1 MINVPFAPPYIDDD
15 IIKSVVNTLKSGWIT
30 TGPRSKELECELAHF
45 CDSNSVL
52 TVNSATSGLMLALA
66 WFGVGKGDEV
76 IIPSYTYAATAF
88 AVMNLGATP
97 IMVDCKEDL
106 CMETELVSG
115 LVTNRTKA
123 IIPVDVAGLP
133 CNYRNIKKVVESAE
147 VIQKFHPNNKNQEKL
162 GRLLL
167 LSDAAHSLGSSYH
180 GAPTNLQSDI
190 SVFSF
195 HAVKNITA
203 AEGGAVICNL
213 PKAFDPS
220 ELYYELKLL
229 SLNGQTKDAY
239 SKSKSGN
246 WKYDIVCRGY
256 KMNLPD
262 LCSAMALAMLKK
274 YKSELL
280 PRRKQICENYNSSLN
295 NVDFYELPILND
307 TFRES
312 SYHFYPIILK
322 GATEEQRDSII
333 SKLSDFGIAV
343 NVHYR
348 PLPSLS
354 FFRAQGYNVKEHPV
368 AMRQYKREI
377 SLPVYPQLSDESIDK
392 IVISLN
398 RACEMIIK

>member
-1 MINVPFAPPYIDDD
+1 MINLPFAPPYIDDD
-15 IIKSVVNTLKSGWIT
+15 IINAVVDTLKSGWIT
-30 TGPRSKELECELAHF
+30 TGPRSKELECELARF

-66 WFGVGKGDEV
+66 WFGVGRGDEV

-97 IMVDCKEDL
+97 IMVDCKRDL
-106 CMETELVSG
+106 CIDTTLINS

-133 CNYRNIKKVVESAE
+133 CNYDEIKKVVESAE
-147 VIQKFHPNNKNQEKL
+147 VIQKFHPNNHNQEKL
-162 GRLLL
+162 GRLLI
-167 LSDAAHSLGSSYH
+167 LSDAAHSLGSSYN

-190 SVFSF
+190 SIFSF

-203 AEGGAVICNL
+203 AEGGAVVCNL
-213 PKAFDPS
+213 PKVFNNS
-220 ELYYELKLL
+220 EWYNELKLL

-280 PRRKQICENYNSSLN
+280 PRRKQICENYNSLLSN
-295 NVDFYELPILND
+295 FDFYELPILKD

-322 GATEEQRDSII
+322 GVTEEKRDLII
-333 SKLSDFGIAV
+333 SKISDLGIAV

-354 FFRAQGYNVKEHPV
+354 FFRNQGYDVKEHPV
-368 AMRQYKREI
+368 AMSQYTREI
-377 SLPVYPQLSDESIDK
+377 SLPVYPQLSDESVDE
-392 IVISLN
+392 IVIKLN
-398 RACEMIIK
+398 RAYEMINK